1 MWLTSAGP
9 TWSCNEAPFS
19 LLRAFLNITEWSCYI
34 LDPQSSHPPSLRTL
48 LPQLTMIWQTTS
60 PRDTFCAAT
69 SHSCD
74 MLHLSCGHLLLLGHF
89 IYIWDLPSAPTENLT
104 AWNWSK
110 ELFCSTVKRN
120 YRTLWGDPV
129 DEFVELA
136 RLTWK
141 QICNA
146 NLSLTLR
153 GLFL

>member
-1 MWLTSAGP
+1 MINKCWSHVILQGSPIFVTSCISGHYWMKLLYSRP
-9 TWSCNEAPFS
+9 TKQPPTFLKNTASSAHYDMANDIPS
-19 LLRAFLNITEWSCYI
+19 GHLLC
-34 LDPQSSHPPSLRTL
+34 
-48 LPQLTMIWQTTS
+48 
-60 PRDTFCAAT
+60 CT

-104 AWNWSK
+104 AWNWWK
-110 ELFCSTVKRN
+110 ELFCSTVKGN
-120 YRTLWGDPV
+120 YRTLCGDPV

-136 RLTWK
+136 LLTWK